1 MNDITDNDNVKDMA
15 ENDDVNDLTDTDNV
29 NDITDNDKLMAALCY
44 PIGVIMSVVILVSES
59 MKDRP
64 FQKFHAVQALVY
76 WAVAI
81 VISVVLSFVVV
92 GCFIGPLAWLFSLWM
107 AYKAYQGE
115 YYELPV
121 IADFI
126 RKQGWVE

>member
-1 MNDITDNDNVKDMA
+1 MNDVTDSDK
-15 ENDDVNDLTDTDNV
+15 VNDVADKGNV

-76 WAVAI
+76 WVVAI

-92 GCFIGPLAWLFSLWM
+92 GCFIGPLAWLFSLWV
-107 AYKAYQGE
+107 AYKAYEGE
-115 YYELPV
+115 YYELPI